1 LFLHLTLH
9 RVSIA
14 QSESFL
20 GIIEMAETMENTTN
34 HFTDH
39 PYYPKHVVIAS
50 YLANEYSVTV
60 LLGAFT
66 TICVS
71 IVIGTL
77 FIVKKSHPNL
87 PSLEKAAIWW
97 FITCK

>member
-1 LFLHLTLH
+1 
-9 RVSIA
+9 
-14 QSESFL
+14 
-20 GIIEMAETMENTTN
+20 MAETLENTTN

-39 PYYPKHVVIAS
+39 PYYPKHVEIAS
-50 YLANEYSVTV
+50 YLANEYSVTL
-60 LLGAFT
+60 LLGTFT

-71 IVIGTL
+71 IVMGTL

-97 FITCK
+97 FVICK